1 MEKVI
6 NLVLANSIITM
17 AKIIIDCLKKRGI
30 NKFHLLGHSM
40 GGMIAQE
47 IAKIAG
53 DQIFKLICYGTGPIG
68 EVPGRFESMDR
79 V

>member
-1 MEKVI
+1 
-6 NLVLANSIITM
+6 M
-17 AKIIIDCLKKRGI
+17 AKIIIDCLKKKGI
-30 NKFHLLGHSM
+30 NKFYLLGHSM

-47 IAKIAG
+47 ITKIVEN
-53 DQIFKLICYGTGPIG
+53 QVLKLICYGTGSIG